1 MNFTHILKPVPPKEW
16 VIISLLFLG
25 IIVLLGL
32 SEIVRRHLNWPIEFS
47 RKFVHISTGIL
58 LFFAPILI
66 ESSLPFVI
74 IALLFIIINYIALK
88 KGFLKGMN
96 GQRATFGTIFYPIS
110 FLILVLFAWQ
120 DYKTIIIISMMIMA
134 IGDALAAIAGE
145 SLPGTHNYLLIT
157 EEKTI
162 EGSTTMFVASTIII
176 FVVLKLNPLH
186 SSVVAYSSF
195 YILWIAI
202 ITAVISTIAEALSTK
217 GSDNLS
223 VPLFSAIILYF
234 MISHAPAENLQLTIG
249 LILATIVSIISFYI
263 RFLDKSGA
271 VATFLLAAIIFGF
284 GGWKWSIPILV
295 FFVSSSLLS
304 MVGKARKIKVEQIFE
319 KSSLRDHAQVLANGG
334 IAGII
339 MIIYM
344 FYKIPELY
352 LFYLAAIAAAIA
364 DTWATEIG
372 TLTKQQPR
380 LISNLQKV
388 AVGTSGGVTTLGI
401 LGSLFGAFIIAM
413 SGLIFMTNF
422 SSKILILFLITLSGT
437 FASLVDSYLGA
448 TVQIKYQCPVCSE
461 ITERK
466 IHCNRIAT
474 IPISGIDWI
483 SNDIVNLINTL
494 SSVIFISFAINI
506 FS

>member
-1 MNFTHILKPVPPKEW
+1 MNFTHILKPVPPKGW

-32 SEIVRRHLNWPIEFS
+32 SEIVRRRLDWPAEFS
-47 RKFVHISTGIL
+47 RKLVHISAGIL
-58 LFFAPILI
+58 FFFAPILI

-96 GQRATFGTIFYPIS
+96 GERETFGTIFYPIS

-120 DYKTIIIISMMIMA
+120 DHKIIIIISMMIMA
-134 IGDALAAIAGE
+134 IGDALAAIVGE
-145 SLPGTHNYLLIT
+145 SLPNTHNYLLIT
-157 EEKTI
+157 EKKTL
-162 EGSTTMFVASTIII
+162 EGSITMFVTSTIII
-176 FVVLKLNPLH
+176 FVVLQSN
-186 SSVVAYSSF
+186 SFRSYVVAYSSV
-195 YILWIAI
+195 YVLWIAI
-202 ITAVISTIAEALSTK
+202 ITAVISTVAEALSTK

-223 VPLFSAIILYF
+223 VPLFSAVILYF
-234 MISHAPAENLQLTIG
+234 MINHTSAENVQLTIG
-249 LILATIVSIISFYI
+249 LILATIVSIVSFYF

-304 MVGKARKIKVEQIFE
+304 MVGKTRKIKVEQIFE
-319 KSSLRDHAQVLANGG
+319 KSSHRDYAQVLANGG
-334 IAGII
+334 VAGII

-344 FYKIPELY
+344 FYEIPNLY
-352 LFYLAAIAAAIA
+352 IFYLAAIAAAIA

-372 TLTKQQPR
+372 TLTEQQPR
-380 LISNLQKV
+380 LINNLQKV
-388 AVGTSGGVTTLGI
+388 PLGTSGGITTLGI
-401 LGSLFGAFIIAM
+401 LGSLLGALIIAM
-413 SGLIFMTNF
+413 SGLIFITNL
-422 SSKILILFLITLSGT
+422 SSKTLILFLITFSGT
-437 FASLVDSYLGA
+437 LASLVDSYLGA
-448 TVQIKYQCPVCSE
+448 TVQIKYQCPICNK

-466 IHCNRIAT
+466 IHCNK
-474 IPISGIDWI
+474 IPTTPIGGIDWI